1 MDQLLAK
8 RVVSGLREAGI
19 NFMTY
24 LPERRLSQLFILFL
38 PGGQP
43 EVNIPGLYRILSAP
57 KWRSGAGLRTSVST
71 WGYRKLTG
79 TWSFGESRGSR
90 WLWLKSK
97 FLLCGLQGEGS
108 GEQKH

>member
-57 KWRSGAGLRTSVST
+57 KWRSGASLSS
-71 WGYRKLTG
+71 
-79 TWSFGESRGSR
+79 
-90 WLWLKSK
+90 
-97 FLLCGLQGEGS
+97 LLAVGGF
-108 GEQKH
+108 